1 MEKRIKEKVE
11 VIIDRVEFIKENI
24 SEDFISNRIL
34 RKAIYKEFQEAVE
47 AAMDICAMLRRKLNS
62 SAQDDYSNIDY
73 LHEKGVINSELKD
86 KLKEAN
92 GLRNRLIHGYDRL
105 EDEIACN
112 SIKNLLD
119 YLLKFSEVILDWI
132 SKY

>member
-11 VIIDRVEFIKENI
+11 VIVDRVEFIKENI

-34 RKAIYKEFQEAVE
+34 RKAIYKE
-47 AAMDICAMLRRKLNS
+47 
-62 SAQDDYSNIDY
+62 
-73 LHEKGVINSELKD
+73 
-86 KLKEAN
+86 
-92 GLRNRLIHGYDRL
+92 
-105 EDEIACN
+105 
-112 SIKNLLD
+112 